1 MNEQNGRVAFAR
13 QLYNSLHMLNQVEND
28 HSKATSDYTSKL
40 LDHQAHHPMKSF
52 FTKDTQKRKCART
65 DGNGDAG
72 TADDAVLRAHGY
84 EVKPDVILDDK
95 GIAWEP
101 LFTVQLYFST

>member
-1 MNEQNGRVAFAR
+1 
-13 QLYNSLHMLNQVEND
+13 MLNQVEND

-40 LDHQAHHPMKSF
+40 SDHQAHHPMKSF
-52 FTKDTQKRKCART
+52 FTKDAQKRKRART

-72 TADDAVLRAHGY
+72 TGAGGSGAADDAVLRAHGY
-84 EVKPDVILDDK
+84 QVKPDVILDDK